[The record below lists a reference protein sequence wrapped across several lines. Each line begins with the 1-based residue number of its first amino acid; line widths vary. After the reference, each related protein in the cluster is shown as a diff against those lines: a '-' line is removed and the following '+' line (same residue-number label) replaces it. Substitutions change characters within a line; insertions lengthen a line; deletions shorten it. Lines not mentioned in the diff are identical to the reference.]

1 MHWWMLC
8 TRAQEIPRL
17 EKRLRVSAPRLVVQV
32 GRRSRLQRH
41 ASAWER
47 FLKTDSASVVIVD
60 ADVCCGFWGPAQGR
74 LTKALATMQRLGRS
88 CLFLGRRHP
97 YAALPPDVGDE
108 VAELPMCKDYSV
120 GDYAVAYVI
129 TREGAAML
137 LREAD
142 KCCHDSVYVF
152 IQSVLAQQA
161 CVLAIPFTFAQG

>member
-47 FLKTDSASVVIVD
+47 FLKTDSASV
-60 ADVCCGFWGPAQGR
+60 
-74 LTKALATMQRLGRS
+74 
-88 CLFLGRRHP
+88 
-97 YAALPPDVGDE
+97 
-108 VAELPMCKDYSV
+108 YSV